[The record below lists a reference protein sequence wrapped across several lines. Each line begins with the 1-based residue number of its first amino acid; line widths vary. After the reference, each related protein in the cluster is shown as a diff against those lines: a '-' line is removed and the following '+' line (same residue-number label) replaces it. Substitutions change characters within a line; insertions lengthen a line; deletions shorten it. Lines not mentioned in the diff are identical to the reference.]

1 MAMQRDPVRE
11 WREQYAR
18 WCLDVDF
25 EPSPSAAFYASVKP
39 IFPELHITQ
48 AALSPGFLFRDDD
61 LIRDGNDS
69 FEFIVAQSGKL
80 NVTQQG
86 RDIRLGTG
94 DATIMQASRP
104 VASAR
109 LHRFAGQRRAH
120 SIWSS
125 RLGPS

>member
-94 DATIMQASRP
+94 DATIMQASTTGR
-104 VASAR
+104 VGS
-109 LHRFAGQRRAH
+109 FTQVRRATE
-120 SIWSS
+120 
-125 RLGPS
+125 GPFNMVLEARA